1 MSRIAKIVPCY
12 PYTQNRSKRK
22 AANSPNSYKIWE
34 ELIEKLVQGEMLS
47 DPGVNLDLILYLRED
62 IGNLFDYQH
71 ITKQASNKLNSYL
84 EHKLPRGKISI
95 HTMSNDLTMGFSTI
109 KEFLEKH
116 SEGYDYV
123 IFQEDDIYLLDNVD
137 GYAKEA
143 IDLKKNIVQLA
154 TYCERYPGEKHIAGC
169 YALMKVQP
177 LIDNISTFPLYLQR
191 NELQTNEW
199 ALKSTGFWDTP
210 PSSLST
216 FKNYPRNLHN
226 ATGFQQSYVRAG
238 YNLGERFLFN
248 VGIETT

>member
-1 MSRIAKIVPCY
+1 MKIAKIVPCY
-12 PYTQNRSKRK
+12 PYTQNRAARE

-34 ELIEKLVQGEMLS
+34 DLIEKLIQAEVLS
-47 DPGVNLDLILYLRED
+47 DPGVDLDLILYLRED
-62 IGNLFDYQH
+62 NYPH

-95 HTMSNDLTMGFSTI
+95 HTMPNDHTMGFSTI

-123 IFQEDDIYLLDNVD
+123 IFQEDDIYLLDNVN

-143 IDLKKNIVQLA
+143 IDLNKNIVQLA
-154 TYCERYPGEKHIAGC
+154 TYCERHPGEKHIAGC
-169 YALMKVQP
+169 YALMKIQP
-177 LIDNISTFPLYLQR
+177 LVDNITTFPLCRQR
-191 NELQTNEW
+191 TELQTSEW
-199 ALKSTGFWDTP
+199 ALKATGFWDTP

-216 FKNYPRNLHN
+216 FKNYPRNHNN
-226 ATGFQQSYVRAG
+226 ATGFQQGYVKAG
-238 YNLGERFLFN
+238 WNSGGKFLFN